1 MLQDVVVYLVYLVN
15 LCDLGKD
22 VVIVDRW
29 KIGICGILAALL
41 LAIDLY
47 GQSSQISEDGIIQ

>member
-1 MLQDVVVYLVYLVN
+1 MLLLLIDERLEFVAF
-15 LCDLGKD
+15 
-22 VVIVDRW
+22 
-29 KIGICGILAALL
+29 LAALL